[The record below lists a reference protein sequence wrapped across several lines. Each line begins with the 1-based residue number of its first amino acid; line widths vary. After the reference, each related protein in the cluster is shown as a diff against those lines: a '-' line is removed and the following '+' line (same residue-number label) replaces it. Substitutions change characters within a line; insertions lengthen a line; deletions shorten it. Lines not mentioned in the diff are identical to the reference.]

1 MPSVQYVLF
10 RLAGERYGFPVQAVQ
25 ETIRLPHIT
34 RVPQAP
40 PYVEGLANLRG
51 LIISVVSGRKKFG
64 LPEKEHDEDTRVLI
78 ITLGDYR
85 VGYVVDAVTGVVTV
99 DTEEIEALP
108 QDLPNQVYFSGLLRA
123 QHGVIILLDPHKLLG
138 QGLGLS
144 AGGEELG
151 WRQYRGQRYEEQSG
165 HTTGGAERQLVTFS
179 VGEEEYGLD
188 IGHVREIVAYPEVLS
203 SVPTFPPYAEGIMVL
218 RDRLL
223 PVINLAR
230 LMGLKEG
237 ESDRSRSRVIVL
249 HGERG
254 LLGIVV
260 DGVSEVLSIDVT
272 TIEEMPEYLQVDAGL
287 KFTGIC
293 KIDTGKK
300 RRLVYILDPAC
311 LLGLKVTASGIGHT
325 AREVGEET
333 TTGQNSEAQYILFK
347 LGEQD
352 FITEITSVREI
363 LNVPEITRVPQA
375 PSFVEGAINIRG
387 KIIPVIDLRKRL
399 EMGTFS
405 RGDQNRIVVVD
416 IGDSLTGFMVDAVK
430 EVKRIYLTDIEST
443 GALTSVGLDHEYV
456 VGIAK
461 LGREGAVALVLDLHR
476 LLSCFEVRVLQ
487 SMKGEVAKTP
497 ITETGEGVQGINCDG
512 ESAQSI
518 NSR

>member
-1 MPSVQYVLF
+1 MPSAQYVLF
-10 RLAGERYGFPVQAVQ
+10 RLAGEQYGVPVQAVQ
-25 ETIRLPHIT
+25 ETIRLPRIT

-40 PYVEGLANLRG
+40 HYVEGLANLRG

-64 LPEKEHDEDTRVLI
+64 LPDKEHDEDTRVLI

-108 QDLPNQVYFSGLLRA
+108 QDLPNQVYFSGLLRSSN
-123 QHGVIILLDPHKLLG
+123 GVIILLDPHKLLG
-138 QGLGLS
+138 QGLSFHVGKEEIRLQEY
-144 AGGEELG
+144 GDKKYGERSE
-151 WRQYRGQRYEEQSG
+151 
-165 HTTGGAERQLVTFS
+165 HATGAVERQFVTFG

-188 IGHVREIVAYPEVLS
+188 IAYVQEIVAYPEVLS
-203 SVPTFPPYAEGIMVL
+203 SVPTFPQYAEGIMVL
-218 RDRLL
+218 RDQLL

-230 LMGLKEG
+230 LMGLKE
-237 ESDRSRSRVIVL
+237 EEADRSRSRVIVL

-260 DGVSEVLSIDVT
+260 DSVSEVLSIDAN
-272 TIEEMPEYLQVDAGL
+272 TIEEMPEYLQVDARL
-287 KFTGIC
+287 KVKGIC

-300 RRLVYILDPAC
+300 KRLTYILDPTC
-311 LLGLKVTASGIGHT
+311 LMGLEVMKSGIGH
-325 AREVGEET
+325 ADREVREET
-333 TTGQNSEAQYILFK
+333 LADKNSEGQYILFR

-375 PSFVEGAINIRG
+375 PSFVEGVINIRG

-399 EMGTFS
+399 EMGSFA
-405 RGDQNRIVVVD
+405 RGDQNRIIVVD
-416 IGDSLTGFMVDAVK
+416 IGNSLTGFIVDAVK
-430 EVKRIYLTDIEST
+430 EVKRIQLADIEST
-443 GALTSVGLDHEYV
+443 GALTSVGLDHEYL

-461 LGREGAVALVLDLHR
+461 LGQEGAVALVLDLHK
-476 LLSCFEVRVLQ
+476 LLSRFEVRVLQ
-487 SMKGEVAKTP
+487 SMNGEA
-497 ITETGEGVQGINCDG
+497 TETQTTEVREG
-512 ESAQSI
+512 AQ
-518 NSR
+518 